1 VIAGRYLGLLGVVD
15 ELYRAVVTGPEAWN
29 EQAFADWAGDALAD
43 VADLPRPVHRELR
56 RCLQAARKL
65 QAFWSSPQIA
75 PAGDGGDW
83 RSLVDIALGAR
94 AWRPTLELARLGL
107 ENAPSPELFAEVKK
121 RFRVVYSERWMED
134 VDFATWL
141 ADREG

>member
-1 VIAGRYLGLLGVVD
+1 
-15 ELYRAVVTGPEAWN
+15 
-29 EQAFADWAGDALAD
+29 
-43 VADLPRPVHRELR
+43 
-56 RCLQAARKL
+56 
-65 QAFWSSPQIA
+65 
-75 PAGDGGDW
+75 
-83 RSLVDIALGAR
+83 VDIALGAR